1 MTNNTTKS
9 SSLTRRHIVP
19 KPHRRSKLGLRLII
33 LYFVHGFG
41 DSMYYIG
48 STIVRRRRNIWRG
61 IKVSAKKLT
70 KAFLHVSR
78 AVLGT
83 LSDKLLEFFEDVA
96 APIRKMGKS
105 IKSLFVVIKSSENRG
120 FKYTMQRVR
129 MFFKYGVLWNKH
141 MIGRMM
147 NFLLPVLSLA
157 VCIAVITTM
166 VNLNYALQISYN
178 GQTVGFVQ
186 DESVYDS
193 ARKIIQNRMVAAT
206 QKTWKS
212 DAAINIAVVPDD
224 EIVTQDIM
232 AESLLSVSGE
242 EIAQATGLY
251 VGGEF
256 YGATSAGALL
266 TDAVNSIIQPQ
277 REYAA
282 QLGGD
287 VDVKFAREVELVDG
301 VYPATSI
308 VSFDTL
314 NGLLNSQDKSDIYY
328 TAVGGESSADVA
340 IKNGISLDKMNELNG
355 SVDNILTE
363 GTRVLVARGE
373 QLMRVKA
380 IKQVITT
387 QTVRFKTNVTRDPR
401 FLVGYMLPVTN
412 GEDGERT
419 IVSEIEYENGVEIG
433 ETILSDDTREPV
445 DEEIIIG
452 IRQEDGSTSTA
463 VGDISKKLVWPTG
476 AYQFISRGWSSYH
489 FGVDI
494 AGAYGTPIYAADNGV
509 VTLATSIPWDYGTYV
524 IIDHQNGLQTVYG
537 HNSQNLVEVG
547 DVVSRGQ
554 LIALMGS
561 TGRSTGNHLHFETRW
576 LNAKTDPAQYL
587 NAADFHYR

>member
-70 KAFLHVSR
+70 KAFLRVSR

-266 TDAVNSIIQPQ
+266 TD
-277 REYAA
+277 
-282 QLGGD
+282 
-287 VDVKFAREVELVDG
+287 
-301 VYPATSI
+301 
-308 VSFDTL
+308 
-314 NGLLNSQDKSDIYY
+314 
-328 TAVGGESSADVA
+328 
-340 IKNGISLDKMNELNG
+340 
-355 SVDNILTE
+355 
-363 GTRVLVARGE
+363 
-373 QLMRVKA
+373 
-380 IKQVITT
+380 
-387 QTVRFKTNVTRDPR
+387 
-401 FLVGYMLPVTN
+401 
-412 GEDGERT
+412 
-419 IVSEIEYENGVEIG
+419 
-433 ETILSDDTREPV
+433 
-445 DEEIIIG
+445 
-452 IRQEDGSTSTA
+452 
-463 VGDISKKLVWPTG
+463 
-476 AYQFISRGWSSYH
+476 
-489 FGVDI
+489 
-494 AGAYGTPIYAADNGV
+494 
-509 VTLATSIPWDYGTYV
+509 
-524 IIDHQNGLQTVYG
+524 
-537 HNSQNLVEVG
+537 
-547 DVVSRGQ
+547 
-554 LIALMGS
+554 
-561 TGRSTGNHLHFETRW
+561 
-576 LNAKTDPAQYL
+576 
-587 NAADFHYR
+587 